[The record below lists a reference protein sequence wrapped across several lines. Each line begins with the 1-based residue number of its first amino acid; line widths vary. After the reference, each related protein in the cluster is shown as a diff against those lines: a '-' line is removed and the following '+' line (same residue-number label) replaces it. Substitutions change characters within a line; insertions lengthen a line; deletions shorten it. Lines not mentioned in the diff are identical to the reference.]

1 MLTGE
6 VEHQVDERGRLAIPR
21 SFRDSLQH
29 GGFLTRG
36 WNGCLFLFPWEQW
49 REIAEKLDKVRV
61 TDMNGDVVKQFFSS
75 GVEVSMDRQGRV
87 VVPAALR
94 RYAGIERDV
103 VVRGVINRVEVWST
117 ERWQR
122 YQEEQF
128 APERIVEKAAALGI

>member
-103 VVRGVINRVEVWST
+103 VVRGVINRVEVWSQ